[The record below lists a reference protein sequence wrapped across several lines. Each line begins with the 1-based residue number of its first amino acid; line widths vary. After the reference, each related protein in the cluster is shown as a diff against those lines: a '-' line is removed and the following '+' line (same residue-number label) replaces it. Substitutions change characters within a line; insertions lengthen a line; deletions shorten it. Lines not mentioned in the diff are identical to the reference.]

1 MSSHAHAFSDPDMV
15 SRYTD
20 EPPRRVPGYHAM
32 HQMAAI
38 LLAENA
44 PPDARVLVLGAGGGL
59 ELKTFA
65 EANPGWSLDGVDPS
79 AEMLKLAAKTLGPLT
94 SRVRFTNGLIDDV
107 SGGGFDAATSILT
120 LHFLDAEERLRTA
133 TEVHRRLKPGA
144 PFVVAH
150 FSVPHDTAEEGERWL
165 SRYVEFCVASGISR
179 TDAETARSAIDDQVP
194 ILSPDQDREILRQA
208 GFTDITEFYTAFT
221 FRGWVAYA

>member
-1 MSSHAHAFSDPDMV
+1 MSTHAFSDRDMV
-15 SRYTD
+15 ARYT
-20 EPPRRVPGYHAM
+20 EAPPRRVPGYHSM

-38 LLAENA
+38 LIAENA
-44 PPDARVLVLGAGGGL
+44 PPDACVLVLGAGGGL

-65 EANPGWSLDGVDPS
+65 EANSGWSFEGVDPS
-79 AEMLKLAAKTLGPLT
+79 TEMLKLASKTLGPLV
-94 SRVRFTNGLIDDV
+94 SRVRFIRGVIDDV
-107 SGGGFDAATSILT
+107 STEQFDAAASLLT

-150 FSVPHDTAEEGERWL
+150 FSIPNDTTEERERWM
-165 SRYVEFCVASGISR
+165 SRYVEFCIASGISR
-179 TDAETARSAIDDQVP
+179 TDVETARAAIADQVP
-194 ILSPDQDREILRQA
+194 ILTPAQDKQILRQA
-208 GFTDITEFYTAFT
+208 GFTEITDFYTAFT

>member
-1 MSSHAHAFSDPDMV
+1 MSSHAFSDPEMV

-32 HQMAAI
+32 HHMAAI

-44 PPDARVLVLGAGGGL
+44 HDARVLVLGAGGGL

-65 EANPGWSLDGVDPS
+65 EANPGWSFDGVDPS
-79 AEMLKLAAKTLGPLT
+79 AEMLELAAKTLGPLA
-94 SRVRFTNGLIDDV
+94 SRVRFTHGLIDDAP
-107 SGGGFDAATSILT
+107 GEQFDAATSILT

-133 TEVHRRLKPGA
+133 AEVHRRLKPGA
-144 PFVVAH
+144 PFVVVH
-150 FSVPHDTAEEGERWL
+150 FSVPRDTAEERERWL
-165 SRYVEFCVASGISR
+165 FRYVEFCIASGISR
-179 TDAETARSAIDDQVP
+179 TDAETARAAIDDQVP
-194 ILSPDQDREILRQA
+194 ILTPAQDREILRQA
-208 GFTDITEFYTAFT
+208 GFTDITDFYTAFT